1 MVLHESSEEITKT
14 KPHTKS
20 MLVTSIV
27 QTHISSKFLLIDSG
41 IFGLV
46 TRTAF
51 IGNSKKEGNSEGKLL
66 ITIRRHRKQIDWS
79 TSIYSDF
86 DSSPQ
91 TGEQMSFIFFIFSF
105 LFFYLL
111 CVWVWGEGVVCLGD
125 TLTSVSS

>member
-1 MVLHESSEEITKT
+1 MVLHELSEEITET
-14 KPHTKS
+14 KPCTKS

-51 IGNSKKEGNSEGKLL
+51 IGNSTKKRKKEKKEGNSEGKLL
-66 ITIRRHRKQIDWS
+66 TKIKRHMKQIDWP

-91 TGEQMSFIFFIFSF
+91 TGEQMSFIFLYFH
-105 LFFYLL
+105 FYLL
-111 CVWVWGEGVVCLGD
+111 CVGVWGEGLFG
-125 TLTSVSS
+125 

>member
-1 MVLHESSEEITKT
+1 MVLHELSEEITET
-14 KPHTKS
+14 KPCTKS

-51 IGNSKKEGNSEGKLL
+51 IGNSKKKKKKRKKEGNSEGKLL
-66 ITIRRHRKQIDWS
+66 TKIKRHMKQIDWP

-91 TGEQMSFIFFIFSF
+91 TGEQMSFIFLYFH
-105 LFFYLL
+105 FYLL
-111 CVWVWGEGVVCLGD
+111 CVWVWGEGLFG
-125 TLTSVSS
+125 

>member
-1 MVLHESSEEITKT
+1 
-14 KPHTKS
+14 

-51 IGNSKKEGNSEGKLL
+51 IGNSTKKRKKEGNSEGKLL
-66 ITIRRHRKQIDWS
+66 TKIKRHMKQIDWP

-91 TGEQMSFIFFIFSF
+91 TGEQMSFIFLYFH
-105 LFFYLL
+105 FYLL
-111 CVWVWGEGVVCLGD
+111 CVWVWGEGLFG
-125 TLTSVSS
+125 

>member
-1 MVLHESSEEITKT
+1 MVLHELSEEITET
-14 KPHTKS
+14 KPCTKS

-51 IGNSKKEGNSEGKLL
+51 IGNSTKKRKKEGNSEGKLL
-66 ITIRRHRKQIDWS
+66 TKIKRHMKQIDWP

-91 TGEQMSFIFFIFSF
+91 TGEQMSFIFLYFH
-105 LFFYLL
+105 FYLL
-111 CVWVWGEGVVCLGD
+111 CVGVWGEGLFG
-125 TLTSVSS
+125 

>member
-1 MVLHESSEEITKT
+1 MVLHELSEEITET
-14 KPHTKS
+14 KPCTKS

-51 IGNSKKEGNSEGKLL
+51 IGNSKEKRKKEGNSEGKLL
-66 ITIRRHRKQIDWS
+66 TKIKRHMKQIDWP

-91 TGEQMSFIFFIFSF
+91 TGEQMSFIFLYFH
-105 LFFYLL
+105 FYLL
-111 CVWVWGEGVVCLGD
+111 CVWVWGEGLFG
-125 TLTSVSS
+125 

>member
-1 MVLHESSEEITKT
+1 MVLHELSEEITET
-14 KPHTKS
+14 KPCTKS

-51 IGNSKKEGNSEGKLL
+51 IGNSTKKRKKEGNSEGKLL
-66 ITIRRHRKQIDWS
+66 TKIKRHMKQIDWP

-105 LFFYLL
+105 LFIVCVGLGGGV
-111 CVWVWGEGVVCLGD
+111 VWV
-125 TLTSVSS
+125 TH